1 MPSIVET
8 INTLSE
14 TIIEEVT
21 EKILEQTELD
31 SYEIVWKQLQDIAAE
46 QLRIIL
52 EREIPDISIVIPKS
66 KSTYPDIK
74 IIRGNDK
81 YAIDIKCSEIQKNP
95 WYDMARL
102 DTINEKRHSLYLEE
116 WELLIQYDSETKKFL
131 KCYFGLFREFVGYNK
146 LCEGIKFRPYDGKV
160 RPKTWDEFEN
170 GTVYW
175 KSHEDFLRG
184 VRNSQIQRWKNNIAN
199 HLVPILSEEEKEEF
213 INILK
218 GITKVQVTDT
228 DDEDDGE

>member
-14 TIIEEVT
+14 TIIKEVT
-21 EKILEQTELD
+21 EKILEQAELD

-46 QLRIIL
+46 QVRIIL
-52 EREIPDISIVIPKS
+52 EREIPDISIVIPAS

-74 IIRGNDK
+74 IISGKDQ

-102 DTINEKRHSLYLEE
+102 DTINAKRHSLYQEE
-116 WELLIQYDSETKKFL
+116 WELLIQYDSKTKRFL

-146 LCEGIKFRPYDGKV
+146 LCKGIKFRPYDGKV
-160 RPKTWDEFEN
+160 RPKTWDEFEK
-170 GTVYW
+170 GIVHW
-175 KSHEDFLRG
+175 KSQEEFLHG
-184 VRNSQIQRWKNNIAN
+184 VRNSQIQRWKSNIAN
-199 HLVPILSEEEKEEF
+199 HLVPILTEDEKVEF
-213 INILK
+213 IDILK
-218 GITKVQVTDT
+218 GITKVHDTDP

>member
-1 MPSIVET
+1 MSNIVET

-14 TIIEEVT
+14 TIINEVT

-31 SYEIVWKQLQDIAAE
+31 SYEIVWKQLQDIAAKQVKE
-46 QLRIIL
+46 IL
-52 EREIPDISIVIPKS
+52 YREIPDIKIVIPKS

-74 IIRGNDK
+74 IIKGKNQ

-102 DTINEKRHSLYLEE
+102 DTINEKRLAIYHEE

-131 KCYFGLFREFVGYNK
+131 KCYFGLFREFVGYNAK
-146 LCEGIKFRPYDGKV
+146 CKGVKFRPYDGKV
-160 RPKTWDEFEN
+160 RPKTWDEFDR
-170 GTVYW
+170 GIIYW
-175 KSHEDFLRG
+175 NSHEDFVDRLRK
-184 VRNSQIQRWKNNIAN
+184 SQIQRWKNNIASQ
-199 HLVPILSEEEKEEF
+199 LVPILSEDEKDEF

-218 GITKVQVTDT
+218 GITKVQITES